1 VLVAGLARW
10 CFHHRRIVLALWL
23 VALIGFGAVDRAVG
37 ASYANNFSLPATD
50 SSRALDILKAEFPS
64 QSGDSEQVVIQAKQG
79 TLNDPSTRAD
89 VEAMLARVARLPHVR
104 AVTSPYGPGGQ
115 ISKDG
120 TIGLATVYL
129 DALAQDVPKSAVS
142 DLISTAKSVDSA
154 ALNVQLGGN
163 AIQNNRK
170 SGQPAS
176 EGLGI
181 IFALIV
187 LFFAF
192 RRSFLCALLPLI
204 SALVAIGVGTSI
216 IGILTHAI
224 AVPQFGP
231 ILATLVALG
240 VGVDYALFIVSRHR
254 NGLLAGRTP
263 EDAAVTALNTSG
275 RAVLIAGLTICI
287 ALLGMFA
294 LQVSFLYGVALSA
307 TFVVALTMLASLT
320 LLPAML
326 GFFGLKAL
334 RRSERQRL
342 ERQGPEPE
350 EVQGFWLRWAQGLSS
365 RAGILSIISLA
376 VIVVLALPFFS
387 LRLGLDD
394 AGNDPASSTTRQAYD
409 LLAQGFGPGFNGP
422 LQIVG
427 KISGPADEARFA
439 SFVDSLNGFP
449 DVAAVIPP
457 RISPNGQAAV
467 AIVFP
472 KTAPQDAQ
480 TTTLLHRLRHA
491 ATQAEANSSLVVH
504 VGGVTAIGE
513 DFSHILAQKIPQFV
527 AVVVLLAFLLLMV
540 VFRSILVPLV
550 ASIMNLLSIAAALGI
565 MTAAFQW
572 GWGKSILGFSKAG
585 PIEVF
590 VPVLMFAI
598 LFGLSMDYEV
608 FLVSRIHE
616 EWVRTGDNEQA
627 VTRGQAETGRVI
639 TAAAL
644 IMILVFVSFIFGGEI
659 VIKMVGLGFAGA
671 IFVDAFIIRT
681 VLVPSIM
688 HVLGPANWWLPRW
701 LDRILPRVHVEA
713 EDITAAGPGPEPIG
727 AGRR

>member
-1 VLVAGLARW
+1 LL
-10 CFHHRRIVLALWL
+10 LWV
-23 VALIGFGAVDRAVG
+23 VALVVFGGIDRAVG

-50 SSRALDILKAEFPS
+50 SSRALDVLKAHFPS
-64 QSGDSEQVVIQAKQG
+64 QAGDSEQIVLQAKSG
-79 TLNDPSTRAD
+79 TLHDPAVQAEVT
-89 VEAMLARVARLPHVR
+89 AMLERVANLPHVR
-104 AVTSPYGPGGQ
+104 SVTSPYGAGGQ
-115 ISKDG
+115 ISADG

-129 DALAQDVPKSAVS
+129 DALAQNVPKAAVS
-142 DLISTAKSVDSA
+142 KLISTAKAADSSV
-154 ALNVQLGGN
+154 LNVQLGGN
-163 AIQNNRK
+163 AIENNRQ
-170 SGQPAS
+170 SQQPTS
-176 EGLGI
+176 EALGI
-181 IFALIV
+181 LFALIV

-204 SALVAIGVGTSI
+204 SALMAIGLGTSI
-216 IGILTHAI
+216 IGILTHVL

-254 NGLLAGRTP
+254 TGLLAGRTP

-275 RAVLIAGLTICI
+275 RAVLVAGLTICI

-307 TFVVALTMLASLT
+307 AFVVVLTMLASLT

-334 RRSERQRL
+334 RRSERRQL
-342 ERQGPEPE
+342 EHDGPQPE
-350 EVQGFWLRWAQGLSS
+350 EVQGFWLRWSERLAN
-365 RAGILSIISLA
+365 RAGILSILSLGL
-376 VIVVLALPFFS
+376 IVVLALPFFS

-409 LLAQGFGPGFNGP
+409 LLAKGFGPGFNGP
-422 LQIVG
+422 LQVVG
-427 KISGPADEARFA
+427 QVSSPADRARFA
-439 SFVDSLNGFP
+439 DFVNSLESFPG
-449 DVAAVIPP
+449 VARVVPP
-457 RISPNGQAAV
+457 RSSPDGKAEV

-472 KTAPQDAQ
+472 KTAPQAAQ
-480 TTTLLHRLRHA
+480 TTTLLHQLRHA
-491 ATQAEANSSLVVH
+491 AAQAEAGSPLVVH

-513 DFSHILAQKIPQFV
+513 DFSHILAQKMPQFV
-527 AVVVLLAFLLLMV
+527 GVVVVLAFLLLMV
-540 VFRSILVPLV
+540 VFRSLLVPLV
-550 ASIMNLLSIAAALGI
+550 ASIMNLLSIGAALGI
-565 MTAAFQW
+565 MTAAFQY
-572 GWGKSILGFSKAG
+572 GWGKSILGFTRAG

-616 EWVRTGDNEQA
+616 EWIRTGDNEQA

-644 IMILVFVSFIFGGEI
+644 IMILVFASFIFGGEL
-659 VIKMVGLGFAGA
+659 VIKMVGVGFAGA

-681 VLVPSIM
+681 VLVPAVM
-688 HVLGPANWWLPRW
+688 HVLGPANWWLPGW
-701 LDRILPRVHVEA
+701 LDRILPRVHVEP

-727 AGRR
+727 AGRH